1 MKCYSSL
8 DFLQPFN
15 DIGTILSS
23 HFIKW
28 AACRVW
34 PIGNSLPTSAVR
46 YPQNLSTWAEYR
58 GEVGPSKQIRV
69 VSAEQ
74 QTQ

>member
-1 MKCYSSL
+1 MKYYSSL

-15 DIGTILSS
+15 NVNTILST

-28 AACRVW
+28 AACRIW
-34 PIGNSLPTSAVR
+34 PMGNSLPTSAVG
-46 YPQNLSTWAEYR
+46 YAQDLSTWTESK
-58 GEVGPSKQIRV
+58 GKVSPSKQIRV